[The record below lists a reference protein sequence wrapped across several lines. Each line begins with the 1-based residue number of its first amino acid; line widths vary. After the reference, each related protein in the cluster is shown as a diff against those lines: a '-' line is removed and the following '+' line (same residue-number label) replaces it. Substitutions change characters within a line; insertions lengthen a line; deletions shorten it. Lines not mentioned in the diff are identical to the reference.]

1 MKIKKSVTLNKKIIK
16 KIKALAKENNMSFSE
31 YVNIVL
37 KNHVNDDV
45 NK

>member
-16 KIKALAKENNMSFSE
+16 KIKMLAKENNMSFSE